1 MAVHSDELLHCRSM
15 QRSFSTDH
23 IRQYFANVCKGRM
36 SSSDDSEDLALSI
49 VIAKHQKSKKRTWSK
64 DWLRRH
70 EQKGSYCFLF
80 QELRKDSE
88 FFSKYM
94 RLSPMFQKIL
104 DKVSSKIPREN
115 TVLRNSVSAGA
126 RLEAIMLYLSS
137 GLNYSRLQYQ
147 TMIHHSTL
155 SLIIPETCDAIF
167 DALKDDALKN
177 CI

>member
-1 MAVHSDELLHCRSM
+1 
-15 QRSFSTDH
+15 
-23 IRQYFANVCKGRM
+23 
-36 SSSDDSEDLALSI
+36 
-49 VIAKHQKSKKRTWSK
+49 
-64 DWLRRH
+64 
-70 EQKGSYCFLF
+70 
-80 QELRKDSE
+80 
-88 FFSKYM
+88 
-94 RLSPMFQKIL
+94 MFQKIL
-104 DKVSSKIPREN
+104 DKVSSKIPWEN